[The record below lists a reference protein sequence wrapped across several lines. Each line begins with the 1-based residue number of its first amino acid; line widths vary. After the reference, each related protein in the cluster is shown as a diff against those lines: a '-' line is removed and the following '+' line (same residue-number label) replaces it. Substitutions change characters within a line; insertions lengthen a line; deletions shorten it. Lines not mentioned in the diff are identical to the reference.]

1 MLIQEFNSRLFF
13 LHIPKTAGMSLR
25 AFLKD
30 QFSDDEIFPF
40 QGWEGVSVD
49 DLYSLDKKR
58 LVMGHFDARILA
70 FMPADTKTITF
81 LREPIRRTVSALIH
95 AMSDKEFCPSGLD
108 VNGRSIEDLIHD
120 EFSMRFF
127 ANNQTGLLSNQGSFE
142 SIRLNVKEKLINNQ
156 LVSSDDI
163 TCDIDSAIEN
173 IRNFSFVGIV
183 EQFREDIIALSD
195 KCYLYPPKDAPLLNA
210 NGKVDSII
218 RKLGKSELNILK
230 NNNELDIELYSVAR
244 EINRGYHKK
253 SRNEILENFMKKIP
267 IISDGVNILQSVIRK
282 LGKSE
287 LNILKNNNELDIE
300 LYSVAREINRG
311 YHKKSRNE
319 ILENFMKKIP
329 IISDGV
335 NILQSV
341 PFYGWG
347 FNESETSEG
356 NLCRWSGPSVSSGL
370 NFKVQPDTVYYA
382 NVVAWFYGEPFATQ
396 IVSIYVNNYPVEYNN
411 NKLLGLVHHRF
422 IFNSNS
428 SGNIEL
434 ELVCNQVAT
443 TSEDK
448 RSRGFIV
455 SAISVS
461 KAECMLNP
469 FTEKT

>member
-267 IISDGVNILQSVIRK
+267 IISDGVNILQSV
-282 LGKSE
+282 
-287 LNILKNNNELDIE
+287 
-300 LYSVAREINRG
+300 
-311 YHKKSRNE
+311 
-319 ILENFMKKIP
+319 
-329 IISDGV
+329 
-335 NILQSV
+335 

>member
-1 MLIQEFNSRLFF
+1 
-13 LHIPKTAGMSLR
+13 
-25 AFLKD
+25 
-30 QFSDDEIFPF
+30 
-40 QGWEGVSVD
+40 
-49 DLYSLDKKR
+49 
-58 LVMGHFDARILA
+58 
-70 FMPADTKTITF
+70 
-81 LREPIRRTVSALIH
+81 
-95 AMSDKEFCPSGLD
+95 
-108 VNGRSIEDLIHD
+108 
-120 EFSMRFF
+120 MRFF

-267 IISDGVNILQSVIRK
+267 IISDGVNILQSV
-282 LGKSE
+282 
-287 LNILKNNNELDIE
+287 
-300 LYSVAREINRG
+300 
-311 YHKKSRNE
+311 
-319 ILENFMKKIP
+319 
-329 IISDGV
+329 
-335 NILQSV
+335 

-411 NKLLGLVHHRF
+411 NELLGLVHHRF